1 MSLGKILV
9 AVTGSIASYKAA
21 TLVRL
26 LVKNGYEV
34 RVLMTKSAQDFVTP
48 LLFQTLS
55 KSEVFADINDNQAWN
70 NHVELGL
77 WADLMVVAPCTANTL
92 AKLAGGLCDNI
103 VTACYLS
110 ARCPVMVAPAM
121 DLDMWTHPST
131 QRNLNQ
137 LVADGVQVI
146 QPEYGELASGLVG
159 TGRMPEPEHLYNVIK
174 EALIAPS
181 AVWLGKKVMIT
192 AGPTFEA
199 IDPVRF
205 IGNRSSGKMG
215 LALADRLAQLGAK
228 VTLVCGPVTQT
239 CQNPKVQLISVQ
251 SAEDMYKA
259 CLSVFPDCDLA
270 IMAAAV
276 ADYTPQQVS
285 DVKIKKKDEVFN
297 LPLVRTKDIAFHLGQ
312 LKQKGQIII
321 GFALE
326 THQELENAQEKLK
339 KKNFDLVV
347 LNSLNDKGAGFSH
360 DTNKIT
366 IITPDLPPISYPLK
380 SKDEVAADIISFAER
395 FFSKNNK

>member
-1 MSLGKILV
+1 
-9 AVTGSIASYKAA
+9 
-21 TLVRL
+21 
-26 LVKNGYEV
+26 
-34 RVLMTKSAQDFVTP
+34 
-48 LLFQTLS
+48 
-55 KSEVFADINDNQAWN
+55 
-70 NHVELGL
+70 
-77 WADLMVVAPCTANTL
+77 
-92 AKLAGGLCDNI
+92 
-103 VTACYLS
+103 
-110 ARCPVMVAPAM
+110 
-121 DLDMWTHPST
+121 
-131 QRNLNQ
+131 
-137 LVADGVQVI
+137 
-146 QPEYGELASGLVG
+146 
-159 TGRMPEPEHLYNVIK
+159 
-174 EALIAPS
+174 
-181 AVWLGKKVMIT
+181 
-192 AGPTFEA
+192 
-199 IDPVRF
+199 
-205 IGNRSSGKMG
+205 
-215 LALADRLAQLGAK
+215 LAQLGAK